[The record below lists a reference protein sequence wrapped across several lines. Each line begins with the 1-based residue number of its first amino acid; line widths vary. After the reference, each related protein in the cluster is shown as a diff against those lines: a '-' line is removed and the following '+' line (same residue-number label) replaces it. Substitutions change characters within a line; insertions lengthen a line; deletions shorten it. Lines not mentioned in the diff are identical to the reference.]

1 MFIQDPT
8 VDVNGFKGDFNNN
21 KTQASLSRTSNYFP
35 RYLPVLV
42 NASSSTALTVDN
54 LMKGRLGRTFTGV
67 DVADTLPTAA
77 DIVTEMKARHPLG
90 TSMPNNTGFEFYV
103 YYSSSGG
110 GNYSFISN
118 TGVTIFGE
126 NDLDNERASVVLVVA
141 TNVSSGSETVIVTWL
156 PGDD

>member
-21 KTQASLSRTSNYFP
+21 KTQSTVTRTSNYFP
-35 RYLPVLV
+35 RYRNVLV
-42 NASSSTALTVDN
+42 NASSATTLTVDN
-54 LMKGRLGRTFTGV
+54 LMKGRLGRTFTGT

-90 TSMPNNTGFEFYV
+90 NSMPNNTGFEFYV

-110 GNYSFISN
+110 GNYSFNSN
-118 TGVTIFGE
+118 TGITIFGE
-126 NDLDNERASVVLVVA
+126 NDLDNQKASVVLVVA
-141 TNVSSGSETVIVTWL
+141 TNVSSGSESVIVTWL